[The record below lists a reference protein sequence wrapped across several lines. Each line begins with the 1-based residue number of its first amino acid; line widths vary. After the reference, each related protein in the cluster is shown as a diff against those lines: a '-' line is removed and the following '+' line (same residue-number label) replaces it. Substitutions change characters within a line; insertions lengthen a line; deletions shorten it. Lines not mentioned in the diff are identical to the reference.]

1 MEWLLTLKALTH
13 LWSITKGTA
22 KAQQH
27 VKLVLKKCVMK
38 RDVSASTT
46 GGSKEQLVKVSGF
59 KNRGEKKKFVRNGCQ
74 NLLLLFLLNFPI
86 CFNKFIRHILVQLR
100 NFLVFDLECEEAKY
114 CVVSFAIYEASS
126 LGFLYLCEAN
136 VSNKNERKKAF
147 HATKDISELPRT
159 AYDICGA
166 NARVENLSFATENEQ
181 FCCHKANRSNAATT
195 FQL

>member
-147 HATKDISELPRT
+147 SRNGRYL
-159 AYDICGA
+159 GA
-166 NARVENLSFATENEQ
+166 FSYSIWHLWGKREGRKSQLCTENEQ